1 MAVLRI
7 TKYGEPILRQKL
19 KPVKYADLA
28 PLLPKLLADME
39 ETCLAVH
46 GVGLAANQIG
56 LTYRLAV
63 ILLPN
68 EEDDKLPPRR
78 YVIINPVILAKRGE
92 KVEEEGCLSLPGLWA
107 EVKRATDLTVRYT
120 DENGQEQVRR
130 VRGLLAKAFQHEV
143 DHLDGK
149 LFVDLVD
156 PKLKPQV
163 KKIIKQLR
171 PKWD

>member
-1 MAVLRI
+1 MAILRI

-19 KPVKYADLA
+19 KPVNYDDIV
-28 PLLPKLLADME
+28 PQLPQLLADME

-56 LTYRLAV
+56 LDYRLAV
-63 ILLPN
+63 ILIPESD
-68 EEDDKLPPRR
+68 EEDAPLKR

-92 KVEEEGCLSLPGLWA
+92 KLEEEGCLSIPGLWA
-107 EVKRATDLTVRYT
+107 DVKRATDITIKYL
-120 DENGQEQVRR
+120 DENGVEQVKRA
-130 VRGLLAKAFQHEV
+130 RGLLAKAFQHEV

-156 PKLKPQV
+156 PKLKPEV
-163 KKIIKQLR
+163 KKAIKKLR
-171 PKWD
+171 PNWK

>member
-7 TKYGEPILRQKL
+7 TKYGEDILRQKL
-19 KPVKYADLA
+19 KPVNYADIA
-28 PLLPKLLADME
+28 PMLSQLLADME

-56 LTYRLAV
+56 LDLRLAV

-68 EEDDKLPPRR
+68 PDDEDAPPTR
-78 YVIINPVILAKRGE
+78 YVIINPKILSMRGE
-92 KVEEEGCLSLPGLWA
+92 KIDEEGCLSIPGLWA
-107 EVKRATDLTVRYT
+107 NVKRATDITIKYT
-120 DENGQEQVRR
+120 DENGVEQVKRA
-130 VRGLLAKAFQHEV
+130 RGLLAKAFQHEV

-156 PKLKPQV
+156 PKLKPEV
-163 KKIIKQLR
+163 KKAIKKLR

>member
-7 TKYGEPILRQKL
+7 TKYGEDILRQKL
-19 KPVKYADLA
+19 KPVNYADIA
-28 PLLPKLLADME
+28 PRLPQLLADME
-39 ETCLAVH
+39 ETCLAVR

-56 LTYRLAV
+56 LDLRLAV

-68 EEDDKLPPRR
+68 EDEKLPPTR
-78 YVIINPVILAKRGE
+78 YVLINPVILSKRAE

-107 EVKRATDLTVRYT
+107 EVPRATDVTVRYT
-120 DENGQEQVRR
+120 DENGVEQVKR

-156 PKLKPQV
+156 PKLKPEI
-163 KKIIKQLR
+163 KKIIKKLR
-171 PKWD
+171 PQWD

>member
-1 MAVLRI
+1 MSILRI

-19 KPVKYADLA
+19 KPVKYEDIAA
-28 PLLPKLLADME
+28 ELPKLLADME

-56 LTYRLAV
+56 LDYRLAI

-68 EEDDKLPPRR
+68 PKEEDAPPTR

-92 KVEEEGCLSLPGLWA
+92 KLEEEGCLSIPGLWA
-107 EVKRATDLTVRYT
+107 DVKRATDITVRYT
-120 DENGQEQVRR
+120 DENGVEQVKRA
-130 VRGLLAKAFQHEV
+130 RGLLAKAFQHEV

-156 PKLKPQV
+156 PKLKPEV
-163 KKIIKQLR
+163 KKAIKKLR
-171 PKWD
+171 PEWN